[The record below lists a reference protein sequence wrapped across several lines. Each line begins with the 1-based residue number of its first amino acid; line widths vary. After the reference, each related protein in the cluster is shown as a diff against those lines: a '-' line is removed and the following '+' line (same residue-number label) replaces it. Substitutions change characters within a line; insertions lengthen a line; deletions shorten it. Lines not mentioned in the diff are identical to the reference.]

1 MFYHGKLLRDSTT
14 IVEVC
19 FGIKC
24 TLQFCTIC
32 CRVLQVSYIR
42 IIVSVSIEFLHNSS
56 SSSSQVTTQTQR
68 IARDLRLASSLSLSC
83 FCQPKVIEAENAA
96 FGSEISSIFM
106 QPCMCVNGAKL
117 ISLSDIQFFLSEV
130 LKNHDFFF

>member
-1 MFYHGKLLRDSTT
+1 MHFAVLHYLLPGFVG
-14 IVEVC
+14 IVY
-19 FGIKC
+19 
-24 TLQFCTIC
+24 
-32 CRVLQVSYIR
+32 SYNRIR
-42 IIVSVSIEFLHNSS
+42 IYRIEFLHNSS
-56 SSSSQVTTQTQR
+56 SSSSQVTTQTQT

-106 QPCMCVNGAKL
+106 QPMCVNGAKL